1 MLQRSENDS
10 GVLRKRESRA
20 LLKDKKNEGYRRR
33 VNSWEVINHDVDNK
47 FKPGPPIE
55 KLAENTT
62 PPKVKHQTP
71 VLTPRKS
78 KDFFAGGTD
87 INRFFL

>member
-20 LLKDKKNEGYRRR
+20 LLKDKKNEGYRR
-33 VNSWEVINHDVDNK
+33 VNSWEVINHGVDNN
-47 FKPGPPIE
+47 FKTSPPIE

-71 VLTPRKS
+71 VLTPRKI

-87 INRFFL
+87 IHRFFLA